1 MDRYFLHGLGQT
13 PASWDKTVGALGISA
28 DCPDLR
34 GLLNGKI
41 ALYSE
46 LYKALCEY
54 LSDDEFDLCGLSLG
68 GILAL
73 NYAADFP
80 SRVHSLVLIGAQY
93 VMPKTLLKIQNA
105 VFRFMPQSAFANTG
119 FEKSDFLTL
128 ANSMT
133 DLDFSDRLGGISCPV
148 LVVCGEKDRANMK
161 AAENLAR
168 LLPNAELKTVPNSG
182 HEVNVDA
189 PEALAKLIKEF
200 IQA

>member
-13 PASWDKTVGALGISA
+13 AASWDKTVRLLGASA
-28 DCPDLR
+28 DCIDLR
-34 GLLNGKI
+34 GLINGRS

-54 LSDDEFDLCGLSLG
+54 LPSDGEFDLAGLSLG

-80 SRVHSLVLIGAQY
+80 SRAHSLVLIGAQY

-105 VFRFMPQSAFANTG
+105 VFRFMPESAFAYTG
-119 FEKSDFLTL
+119 FGKADFLTL
-128 ANSMT
+128 ANSMAE
-133 DLDFSDRLGGISCPV
+133 LDFSGRLGDISCPV
-148 LVVCGEKDRANMK
+148 LVICGEKDSANMK
-161 AAENLAR
+161 ASKNLAR
-168 LLPNAELKTVPNSG
+168 LLPNAELKTVPKSG

-189 PEALAKLIKEF
+189 PEALAQLIKEF
-200 IQA
+200 T

>member
-13 PASWDKTVGALGISA
+13 PSSWDKTIEALGAPA

-34 GLLNGKI
+34 GLLNGKSSM
-41 ALYSE
+41 YSE

-54 LSDDEFDLCGLSLG
+54 LPDDEFELCGLSLG

-105 VFRFMPQSAFANTG
+105 FFRFMPQSAFANTG
-119 FEKSDFLTL
+119 FEKSDFLML

-133 DLDFSDRLGGISCPV
+133 ELDLSDRLGSISCPV
-148 LVVCGEKDRANMK
+148 LVICGEKDRANMK

-168 LLPNAELKTVPNSG
+168 LLPNAQLKTVPESR
-182 HEVNVDA
+182 HEVNMDA
-189 PEALAKLIKEF
+189 PEALARLIKEF
-200 IQA
+200 I